1 MNEGKVNLIK
11 PKSLSKQ
18 NKNHRR
24 SRKSITHHKIE
35 NEEGWKKWEER
46 KENKLTSIKK
56 MVLCDDGRIIYN
68 ILDCHWVFW
77 NVVWIMFWIVIRKCV
92 QFEGKIIARK
102 WMWKK
107 I

>member
-1 MNEGKVNLIK
+1 MIEGKVNLIK

-46 KENKLTSIKK
+46 KENKLTSI
-56 MVLCDDGRIIYN
+56 
-68 ILDCHWVFW
+68 
-77 NVVWIMFWIVIRKCV
+77 
-92 QFEGKIIARK
+92 
-102 WMWKK
+102 
-107 I
+107 

>member
-24 SRKSITHHKIE
+24 SRKFITHHKIE

-56 MVLCDDGRIIYN
+56 NGVMWWQSNNLQCSRLSLSVLECRLNYV
-68 ILDCHWVFW
+68 LDYHLKVCA
-77 NVVWIMFWIVIRKCV
+77 I
-92 QFEGKIIARK
+92 EGK
-102 WMWKK
+102 
-107 I
+107 